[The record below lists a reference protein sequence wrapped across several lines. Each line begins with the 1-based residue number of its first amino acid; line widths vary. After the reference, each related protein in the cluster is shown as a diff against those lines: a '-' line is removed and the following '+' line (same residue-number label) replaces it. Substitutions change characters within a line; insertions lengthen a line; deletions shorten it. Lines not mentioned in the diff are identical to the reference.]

1 MVRCDKMREKIAYYD
16 EFQNYDYIVAEMGV
30 HYQVGLEIKFKPY
43 YAVYGTNSL
52 IKALWYTVKHKDT
65 DLCIIQNF

>member
-1 MVRCDKMREKIAYYD
+1 MIKCNKMREKIAYYNN
-16 EFQNYDYIVAEMGV
+16 FQDYDYIVAEMNI

-52 IKALWYTVKHKDT
+52 IKALWYTVKHNHT
-65 DLCIIQNF
+65 DLCIIQNH